1 MIDEAQMIPY
11 TTTELPISTGPWLV
25 CAPHADDETFGMGG
39 TLLKAA
45 KAGIAVHLVVM
56 TDGALGGEQ
65 FDLVQTRQQE
75 ARNAAA
81 VLGITDIH
89 FLGQP
94 DRGLQVSAA
103 SIALLTPLLAQ
114 IQPAAVFFPG
124 VMELH
129 PDHRACAL
137 ILWEAIRAAALPNV
151 AALSYEISMQSPINC
166 LVDITAVMERKRQA
180 MAVYLSQLGQNNY
193 EEVVKALNRLRTLT
207 LGPEV
212 LWAEG
217 FYRYSQAELRGTLS
231 DWVATRVRTPLAVA
245 SPDS

>member
-1 MIDEAQMIPY
+1 MIDEGQIIPY
-11 TTTELPISTGPWLV
+11 STTDLPVTDGPWLV
-25 CAPHADDETFGMGG
+25 FAPHADDESFGMGG
-39 TLLKAA
+39 TLCKASA
-45 KAGIAVHLVVM
+45 AGIAVHLVVM
-56 TDGALGGEQ
+56 TDGALGGQQ

-81 VLGITDIH
+81 VLGIGEVT

-94 DRGLQVSAA
+94 DRGLQVSDAVVA
-103 SIALLTPLLAQ
+103 QLLPLFAHSR
-114 IQPAAVFFPG
+114 PAAVFFPG

-137 ILWEAIRAAALPNV
+137 VAWEALKAAQGKGV
-151 AALSYEISMQSPINC
+151 VALSYEISMQSPVNC
-166 LVDITAVMERKRQA
+166 LVDITAVMARKQQA

-217 FYRYSQAELRGTLS
+217 FYRYSDAELAGTLS
-231 DWVATRVRTPLAVA
+231 DWAIAKVSLPLV
-245 SPDS
+245 P

>member
-1 MIDEAQMIPY
+1 MIDEGQMIPY
-11 TTTELPISTGPWLV
+11 STVDLPVAEGPWLV
-25 CAPHADDETFGMGG
+25 FAPHADDESFGMGG
-39 TLLKAA
+39 TLCKASD
-45 KAGIAVHLVVM
+45 AGIAVHLVVM
-56 TDGALGGEQ
+56 TDGALGGQQ

-81 VLGITDIH
+81 ALGIRDVT

-103 SIALLTPLLAQ
+103 VLALLVPL
-114 IQPAAVFFPG
+114 IEHSKPAAVFFPG

-137 ILWEAIRAAALPNV
+137 VVWEALKATQAKGIAAV
-151 AALSYEISMQSPINC
+151 SYEISMQSPVNC
-166 LVDITAVMERKRQA
+166 LVDITAVMERKQQA

-217 FYRYSQAELRGTLS
+217 FYRYSAAELAGTLS
-231 DWVATRVRTPLAVA
+231 DWAIDKVRLPLV
-245 SPDS
+245 P

>member
-1 MIDEAQMIPY
+1 MIDEGKLIPY
-11 TTTELPISTGPWLV
+11 TTTVLPVAQGPWLV
-25 CAPHADDETFGMGG
+25 FAPHADDESFGMGG
-39 TLLKAA
+39 TILKATE
-45 KAGIAVHLVVM
+45 AGIEVHLAVM
-56 TDGALGGEQ
+56 TDGALGGQQ

-81 VLGITDIH
+81 VLGIREVH
-89 FLGQP
+89 FLAQP

-103 SIALLTPLLAQ
+103 LSARLAQLLTALR
-114 IQPAAVFFPG
+114 PAAVFFPG

-137 ILWEAIRAAALPNV
+137 LVWDALRSANPSAITAV
-151 AALSYEISMQSPINC
+151 SYEISVQSPVNC
-166 LVDITAVMERKRQA
+166 LVDITAVMEGKRQA

-193 EEVVKALNRLRTLT
+193 VDIVQALNRLRTLT

-217 FYRYSQAELRGTLS
+217 FYLYSAAERTGSLS
-231 DWVATRVRTPLAVA
+231 DWLSEKTRLLLA
-245 SPDS
+245 D